1 MRQKERRLFM
11 VNIEKLKREIDK
23 KNSSIEEISEQIGI
37 DKSTFY
43 RRLESKGRKFTIEEV
58 IKISSILNLDRKK
71 VDEIFFDITVA

>member
-1 MRQKERRLFM
+1 M

-58 IKISSILNLDRKK
+58 IKISSILNVDRKK